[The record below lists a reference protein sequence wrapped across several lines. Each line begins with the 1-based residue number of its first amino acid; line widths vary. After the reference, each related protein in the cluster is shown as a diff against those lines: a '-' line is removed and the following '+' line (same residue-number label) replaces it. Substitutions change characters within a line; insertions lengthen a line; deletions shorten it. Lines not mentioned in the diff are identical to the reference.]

1 MTVNPSIPNTGPLKG
16 IRILDLTRI
25 LAGPSCTQVLGDM
38 GADVIKIEK
47 PGMGD
52 DTRSWGPPFVKDAD
66 GNDTSESAYYLSANR
81 NKRSVA
87 LDISKPEDVA
97 KLKDLLRSCDVLV
110 ENFKVGGLDKY
121 GLSYADL
128 AAEFP
133 QLVYCSITGFGQ
145 TGPNAHKA
153 GYDLMIQGWGGI
165 MSLTGE
171 ADGEPSKV
179 AVAIVDLMAGMYAST
194 AILAALRHVS
204 ETGEGQQ
211 IDLSLADIQVAWLA
225 NLASNYLVSGDEPKR
240 HGNQHANIV
249 PYQVFEVS
257 DGHVIVA
264 VGNDA
269 QFVRFCDILG
279 APELAKGA
287 YAKNANRLA
296 ERDRLIPELEEL
308 LAQQS
313 KNELIAAMEAQ
324 GVPGGPINTI
334 PEVFE
339 TDQVTAREMK
349 IDMPH
354 PLSGTGTVPMVG
366 SPFKFSRTPVSYR
379 HAPPFAGQHT
389 EEVLGEL
396 DQDD

>member
-1 MTVNPSIPNTGPLKG
+1 MSENPIIPNTGPLKG
-16 IRILDLTRI
+16 LRILDLTRI

-47 PGMGD
+47 PGVGD
-52 DTRSWGPPFVKDAD
+52 DTRTWGPPFVKDAA
-66 GNDTSESAYYLSANR
+66 GQNTSESAYYLAANR

-87 LDISKPEDVA
+87 LDISNPEDVVR
-97 KLKDLLRSCDVLV
+97 LKELLRTCDVLV

-128 AAEFP
+128 HAEFP

-171 ADGEPSKV
+171 ASGEPSKV

-204 ETGEGQQ
+204 ETGQGQQ

-257 DGHVIVA
+257 DGHIIVA

-269 QFVRFCDILG
+269 QFARFCGILG
-279 APELAKGA
+279 APELAAGEFA
-287 YAKNANRLA
+287 GNADRLA
-296 ERDRLIPELEEL
+296 GRDRLIPMLETL
-308 LAQQS
+308 LMQQS

-339 TDQVTAREMK
+339 TDQVAAREMK
-349 IDMPH
+349 IEMSH
-354 PLSGTGTVPMVG
+354 PLAGTGTVPMVG
-366 SPFKFSRTPVSYR
+366 SPIKFSETPVSYR
-379 HAPPFAGQHT
+379 YAPPTAGQHT
-389 EEVLGEL
+389 KEVLGEL
-396 DQDD
+396 DD